1 MLNWSQLSFQQRLWG
16 AIFLSWIFG
25 ALYAVCFPDQPHAR
39 LPQAGLPLLML
50 GFLLHPRCFAGG
62 RGAFSWSSAP
72 VLVKGLWLIGSVVG
86 SISAADSLL
95 GAMAGR

>member
-1 MLNWSQLSFQQRLWG
+1 MLNWPQLSFQQRLLG
-16 AIFLSWIFG
+16 AVFLCYIFG
-25 ALYAVCFPDQPHAR
+25 ALYAVCFPDQPRAR

-72 VLVKGLWLIGSVVG
+72 RLVKGLWVIGIMVG
-86 SISAADSLL
+86 SISAVDSLL
-95 GAMAGR
+95 AAMTGR

>member
-1 MLNWSQLSFQQRLWG
+1 MLNWPQLSFQQRLLG

-25 ALYAVCFPDQPHAR
+25 ALYAVCFPDQPHTR
-39 LPQAGLPLLML
+39 LPLLML

-72 VLVKGLWLIGSVVG
+72 RLVKGLWVIGIVVG

>member
-1 MLNWSQLSFQQRLWG
+1 MLNWSQLSFQQRLLG
-16 AIFLSWIFG
+16 AVFLSCIVG

-72 VLVKGLWLIGSVVG
+72 GIVKGLWVIGMVVG
-86 SISAADSLL
+86 SISAIDSLL
-95 GAMAGR
+95 AAMTGR

>member
-1 MLNWSQLSFQQRLWG
+1 MG
-16 AIFLSWIFG
+16 AIFLSWIVG
-25 ALYAVCFPDQPHAR
+25 ALYAVCFSDQPPAR

-72 VLVKGLWLIGSVVG
+72 SLVKGVWVIGMVVG
-86 SISAADSLL
+86 SISAIDSLL
-95 GAMAGR
+95 HVMAGR

>member
-1 MLNWSQLSFQQRLWG
+1 MLNWSQLSFQQRLLG
-16 AIFLSWIFG
+16 AVFLSWIFG
-25 ALYAVCFPDQPHAR
+25 ALYAVCFPEQLHAT

-72 VLVKGLWLIGSVVG
+72 RLVKGLWMTGMVVG
-86 SISAADSLL
+86 SVSAIDSLL
-95 GAMAGR
+95 RAMAGR

>member
-1 MLNWSQLSFQQRLWG
+1 MLNWSQLSFQQRLLG

-25 ALYAVCFPDQPHAR
+25 ALYPVCFPDQPQVR

-72 VLVKGLWLIGSVVG
+72 RLVKGLWVIGMVVG
-86 SISAADSLL
+86 GISAIDSLL
-95 GAMAGR
+95 LAMVGR